1 MKKIIKSI
9 LSDKTIS
16 FLRDPL
22 RENARKKRYMYR
34 EFYQYAQ
41 SVSRHIKSPK
51 IIEIG
56 VAQPPDLISDLASE
70 LGSTS
75 NWGVNIN
82 IANSYVYDGINI
94 EYGDARHLKYED
106 NSFNILVSLNVFEHI
121 QNFDQALSEFYRI
134 LEPGGIL
141 IAQFAPI
148 WSSPFGH
155 HLWLNYNNKLFTYEN
170 LNVDPFLHLLKSKDE
185 IIARLLITNQSLSEN
200 KAERVADYMLFSSDQ
215 NQLMLSDYE
224 NIIWHSAFEIMS
236 FRRIQSFPHTGTK
249 FLSKMSIQIWNE
261 LKKIYP
267 ENYEDFFDDGL
278 QILLK
283 K

>member
-1 MKKIIKSI
+1 MKKNIKSI
-9 LSDKTIS
+9 LPDTIIP

-22 RENARKKRYMYR
+22 RKNARKKRHMYR

-41 SVSRHIKSPK
+41 SITRHIKSPK

-70 LGSTS
+70 LGSTF
-75 NWGVNIN
+75 NFGVNIN
-82 IANSYVYDGINI
+82 VTKSYTYAGIKI
-94 EYGDARHLKYED
+94 EYGDARNLKYEE
-106 NSFNILVSLNVFEHI
+106 NSFNILISLNVFEHI

-134 LEPGGIL
+134 LEPNGIL

-155 HLWLNYNNKLFTYEN
+155 HLWLDYNERLFTYEN
-170 LNVDPFLHLLKSKDE
+170 LNIDPFLHLLKNKDE
-185 IIARLLITNQSLSEN
+185 IISRLQLTNQSLNEDY
-200 KAERVADYMLFSSDQ
+200 AEQIANYMLFSPDQ
-215 NQLMLSDYE
+215 NQLMLNDYE
-224 NIIWHSAFEIMS
+224 NIIRHSAFEIIS
-236 FRRIQSFPHTGTK
+236 FRRIQSLPQTGTK
-249 FLSKMSIQIWNE
+249 FLSKMSIDNWKE

-267 ENYEDFFDDGL
+267 ENYEDFFYDGL
-278 QILLK
+278 QIVLK